1 MNDALT
7 LPESLLLAQPL
18 ELTLTVLEGSPERV
32 ELALRVALRLA
43 LELASGDR
51 ERAALG
57 DGDVEIVGRP
67 RVELTQAVVECVALL
82 NAERENEPTPEAV
95 TSPLSVAEAEK
106 ELRWVSLDDADTTLE
121 SLELALAHVLFEE
134 LGDALELVE
143 SLPLKLADALD
154 AALSV

>member
-1 MNDALT
+1 MNDALA

-18 ELTLTVLEGSPERV
+18 ELTLTVLEGNPERV

-57 DGDVEIVGRP
+57 DDDVEIVGGP
-67 RVELTQAVVECVALL
+67 KVELTQAVAECVALL

-95 TSPLSVAEAEK
+95 TSLLLVAEVET
-106 ELRWVSLDDADTTLE
+106 ELRWVSLGNADTTLE

-134 LGDALELVE
+134 LGEALELVE
-143 SLPLKLADALD
+143 SLLLKLADALD